1 MAAFVAFTGLL
12 AGSRPAFYLSSF
24 KPVKVLKGKLQ
35 TGRQAA
41 WPRKTLV
48 VIQFSCSIALI
59 ISTIIVYQQ
68 LQYVKNRPT
77 GYNSGNLLMTDMSAD
92 LNQNYA
98 ALKNE
103 LLQTG
108 LVESVAY
115 SSSPVT
121 TVYSHNIINQWPG
134 KSAGTEIM
142 SIGAIGVSDNYF
154 KTLGMTILSGRDF
167 STDIRS
173 DSATVIVNEAAV
185 KKMQLKDPIGQQITW
200 NDENKA
206 RIIGVVKDALM
217 ESPFASVAPLLF
229 THDYGGRSIL
239 YRVSTGVNM
248 HDALTKLPAIFNKYN
263 PAYPYSY
270 KFADEEYAAKFTME
284 VLVGKLAGIFAALA
298 ILISC
303 LGLFGLAAYMAEQR
317 TKEIGIRKVLGA
329 SVSRLWLMLSQE
341 FIVLVLLSSLIASP
355 VALYFLQN
363 WLEKY
368 QYRISIGWPVFIVSA
383 IVATIITVIT
393 ISFQT
398 IKAAVSNPVTAL
410 RNE

>member
-1 MAAFVAFTGLL
+1 MTG
-12 AGSRPAFYLSSF
+12 
-24 KPVKVLKGKLQ
+24 
-35 TGRQAA
+35 
-41 WPRKTLV
+41 
-48 VIQFSCSIALI
+48 
-59 ISTIIVYQQ
+59 
-68 LQYVKNRPT
+68 
-77 GYNSGNLLMTDMSAD
+77 MSAD
-92 LNQNYA
+92 LNRNYT
-98 ALKNE
+98 ALKND

-121 TVYSHNIINQWPG
+121 GVYDHTIINEWPG
-134 KSAGTEIM
+134 KNAGAEFIG
-142 SIGAIGVSDNYF
+142 IGAIGASDNYF

-167 STDIRS
+167 STDIKN
-173 DSATVIVNEAAV
+173 DSATLIVNEAAV
-185 KKMQLKDPIGQQITW
+185 KKMQLKDPVGQMITW
-200 NDENKA
+200 NGGDRG

-217 ESPFASVAPLLF
+217 ESPFTSVAPVVF
-229 THDYGGRSIL
+229 THLREGRNIM
-239 YRVSTGVNM
+239 YRVSASISM
-248 HDALTKLPAIFNKYN
+248 HDALAKLAAIFNKYN

-270 KFADEEYAAKFTME
+270 KFADEEYAAKFTTE
-284 VLVGKLAGIFAALA
+284 VLVEKLAGIFAALA

-303 LGLFGLAAYMAEQR
+303 LGLFALAAYMAEQR

-341 FIVLVLLSSLIASP
+341 FIVLVLISSVIASP
-355 VALYFLQN
+355 VALYFLQG

-398 IKAAVSNPVTAL
+398 IKAAVGNPVTAL